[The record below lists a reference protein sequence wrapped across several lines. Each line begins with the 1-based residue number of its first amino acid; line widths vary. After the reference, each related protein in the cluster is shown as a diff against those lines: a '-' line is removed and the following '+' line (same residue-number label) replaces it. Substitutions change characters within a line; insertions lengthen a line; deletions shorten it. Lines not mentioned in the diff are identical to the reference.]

1 MRLHASGL
9 GLDHRTAAGSVGGEP
24 ADAPA
29 KTDDASG
36 VVPAATGEAP
46 MQLHVKGKNLEVSDS
61 MRSYVE
67 RKLQKLDRRVHEL
80 TEVEIELAV
89 ERNPSIAESQ
99 VAEATVHL
107 KGRTLRARE
116 TARDMKAA
124 IDQLADKL
132 VRQVRDLH
140 DKRVGGRRHVAGSVE
155 PAVADPVEAEVTES

>member
-1 MRLHASGL
+1 
-9 GLDHRTAAGSVGGEP
+9 
-24 ADAPA
+24 
-29 KTDDASG
+29 
-36 VVPAATGEAP
+36 

-61 MRSYVE
+61 IRSYVE

-89 ERNPSIAESQ
+89 ERNPSISESQ

-124 IDQLADKL
+124 IDELSDKL

-140 DKRVGGRRHVAGSVE
+140 DKRVDGRKRFDEAATTE
-155 PAVADPVEAEVTES
+155 PAELENPVEAEITES

>member
-1 MRLHASGL
+1 
-9 GLDHRTAAGSVGGEP
+9 
-24 ADAPA
+24 
-29 KTDDASG
+29 
-36 VVPAATGEAP
+36 

-89 ERNPSIAESQ
+89 ERNPSIADSQ

-116 TARDMKAA
+116 AARDMKAA
-124 IDQLADKL
+124 IDELADKL
-132 VRQVRDLH
+132 TRQVRDLH
-140 DKRVGGRRHVAGSVE
+140 DKRLDGRRHVAGSVTGEAGDAQREDRGAAGSARVE
-155 PAVADPVEAEVTES
+155 PQNADPVEAEVTES

>member
-1 MRLHASGL
+1 MRLYASRV
-9 GLDHRTAAGSVGGEP
+9 GLDHRT
-24 ADAPA
+24 
-29 KTDDASG
+29 
-36 VVPAATGEAP
+36 AATGEAP

-80 TEVEIELAV
+80 TEVEIELAI
-89 ERNPSIAESQ
+89 ERNPSIADSQ

-132 VRQVRDLH
+132 TRQVRDLH

-155 PAVADPVEAEVTES
+155 PAVADPVEAEFTES